1 VSAGVFFP
9 EADLKRA
16 FLAALSAATAATVLT
31 TAPARA
37 ALSPDDKALV
47 DKAAAYLQGLDEDK
61 GRFTQ
66 TDPHGVVSQG
76 ELYLKRPGK
85 IRFEY
90 DPPSSLRVVSDGKR
104 VTVEDPRLKTVN
116 SYPLNAT
123 PLSVFLA
130 DHIRLDKGVVVD
142 QVIRT
147 SYGFEIVAH
156 QGKLRDGTLAMV
168 FSTSP
173 MRLMEWT
180 VQDAQGGRTRVQ
192 VSDFGPTHGLADS
205 LFRAGGAAQP
215 SDLRIP
221 PVAAR

>member
-1 VSAGVFFP
+1 M
-9 EADLKRA
+9 KRA
-16 FLAALSAATAATVLT
+16 FLAALSATAALSALCA
-31 TAPARA
+31 APARA
-37 ALSPDDKALV
+37 ALSPEDKVLV
-47 DKAAAYLQGLDEDK
+47 DKAAAYLESLDEDK

-66 TDPHGVVSQG
+66 TDPHGVVSEG

-90 DPPSSLRVVSDGKR
+90 DAPSRLRVVSDGKH
-104 VTVEDPRLKTVN
+104 VIVEDPRLKTVN
-116 SYPLNAT
+116 RYPLGAT

-130 DHIRLDKGVVVD
+130 SHIRLDKGVVVD

-156 QGKLRDGTLAMV
+156 QGKLRNGTLAMV
-168 FSTSP
+168 FADRP

-192 VSDFGPTHGLADS
+192 VSGFGPAHGLSDS
-205 LFRAGGAAQP
+205 LFKAGPATEA
-215 SDLRIP
+215 SDLKVP

>member
-16 FLAALSAATAATVLT
+16 FLAALSATAALCALT
-31 TAPARA
+31 AAPARA
-37 ALSPDDKALV
+37 ALSPEDKALV
-47 DKAAAYLQGLDEDK
+47 DKAAAYLEGLDEDK

-66 TDPHGVVSQG
+66 TDPHGVVSEG

-90 DPPSSLRVVSDGKR
+90 DPPSRLRVVSDGKR
-104 VTVEDPRLKTVN
+104 LTVEDPRLKTKN
-116 SYPLNAT
+116 SYPLGAT

-130 DHIRLDKGVVVD
+130 NHIRLDKGVVVD

-156 QGKLRDGTLAMV
+156 QGKLGNGTLAMV
-168 FSTSP
+168 FATNP

-180 VQDAQGGRTRVQ
+180 VVDAQGGRTRVQ
-192 VSDFGPTHGLADS
+192 VSNFGPTHGLADT
-205 LFRAGGAAQP
+205 LFRAGGGAAEAP
-215 SDLRIP
+215 DS

>member
-1 VSAGVFFP
+1 M
-9 EADLKRA
+9 KRA
-16 FLAALSAATAATVLT
+16 FLAALSAAAAVTVLAG
-31 TAPARA
+31 APARA

-47 DKAAAYLQGLDEDK
+47 DKAAAYLESLDEDK

-66 TDPHGVVSQG
+66 TDPRGAITEG
-76 ELYLKRPGK
+76 ELYLKRPGR

-90 DPPSSLRVVSDGKR
+90 DAPSNARVISDGKH
-104 VTVEDPRLKTVN
+104 VIVEDPRLKTV
-116 SYPLNAT
+116 SRYSLKQT

-156 QGKLRDGTLAMV
+156 QGTLHNGTLAMV
-168 FSTSP
+168 FATNP
-173 MRLMEWT
+173 MRLLEWT

-192 VSDFGPTHGLADS
+192 VSNFAPTHGLSNA
-205 LFRAGGAAQP
+205 LFEAASPAAQTVAP
-215 SDLRIP
+215 RIP
-221 PVAAR
+221 PVAAQ

>member
-1 VSAGVFFP
+1 M
-9 EADLKRA
+9 KRA
-16 FLAALSAATAATVLT
+16 FLAALSATAALCALSA
-31 TAPARA
+31 APARA
-37 ALSPDDKALV
+37 ALSPEDKALV
-47 DKAAAYLQGLDEDK
+47 DKAAAYLEGLDQDK

-66 TDPHGVVSQG
+66 TDPHGVVSEG

-90 DPPSSLRVVSDGKR
+90 DPPSRLRVVSDGKR
-104 VTVEDPRLKTVN
+104 VIVEDPRLQTVN
-116 SYPLNAT
+116 RYPLSAT

-130 DHIRLDKGVVVD
+130 NHIRLDKGVVVD

-147 SYGFEIVAH
+147 AYGFEIVAH

-168 FSTSP
+168 FASSP

-192 VSDFGPTHGLADS
+192 VADFGPTHGLSDA
-205 LFRAGGAAQP
+205 LFKAGGAGQA
-215 SDLRIP
+215 SDSQLP
-221 PVAAR
+221 PVATR

>member
-1 VSAGVFFP
+1 
-9 EADLKRA
+9 LKRA
-16 FLAALSAATAATVLT
+16 FLAALSATAALSALCA
-31 TAPARA
+31 APARA
-37 ALSPDDKALV
+37 ALSPEDKVLV
-47 DKAAAYLQGLDEDK
+47 DKAAAYLESLDEDK

-66 TDPHGVVSQG
+66 TDPHGVVSEG

-90 DPPSSLRVVSDGKR
+90 DAPSRLRVVSDGKH
-104 VTVEDPRLKTVN
+104 VIVEDPRLKTVN
-116 SYPLNAT
+116 RYPLGAT

-130 DHIRLDKGVVVD
+130 SHIRLDKGVVVD

-156 QGKLRDGTLAMV
+156 QGKLRNGTLAMV
-168 FSTSP
+168 FADRP

-192 VSDFGPTHGLADS
+192 VSGFGPAHGLSGS
-205 LFRAGGAAQP
+205 LFKAGPATEA
-215 SDLRIP
+215 SDLKVP